1 MKIRPGFVSNSSST
15 AFIITNITNEP
26 KTLVDFV
33 EENPHLVGDF
43 VREYD
48 WYQEERYA
56 GQFTKARMLE
66 NAKQRMGVDEVKGY
80 TLTSCGYTWAPG
92 ESKECIFGDEQGDLI
107 GQVYDY
113 MLRAGGKSDS
123 FVWHFH
129 EWHR

>member
-1 MKIRPGFVSNSSST
+1 MKIRTGFVSNSSST
-15 AFIITNITNEP
+15 AFIITNITNKT

-33 EENPHLVGDF
+33 EENVHFVKDF
-43 VREYD
+43 VDEFS
-48 WYQEERYA
+48 WYKEEKYA
-56 GQFTKARMLE
+56 GRFTHIVMIE
-66 NAKQRMGVDEVKGY
+66 CAKTRMGIDNSNKVGY
-80 TLTSCGYTWAPG
+80 AWAPG
-92 ESKECIFGDEQGDLI
+92 ESKECIFGDEQGDTI